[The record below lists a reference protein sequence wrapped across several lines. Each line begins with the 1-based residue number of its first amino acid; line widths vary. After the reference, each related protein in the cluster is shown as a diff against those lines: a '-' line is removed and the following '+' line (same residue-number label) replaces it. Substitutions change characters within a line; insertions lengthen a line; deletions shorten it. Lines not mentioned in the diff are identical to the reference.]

1 MSWEVVIGVETHV
14 ELGTDSKMFCGC
26 PVDFS
31 SEPNTNVCPVCL
43 GLPGA
48 LPVPNERA
56 IEMTVAVGLALD
68 CRIAD
73 RSEFSRKNYF
83 YADLPKNYQI
93 SQFDLPLCLDGSLA
107 VTVGEET
114 SSVGITRVHLEEDTG
129 KSTHLGGSGRIHAA
143 EAALIDFNR
152 SGVPLMEVVTEPDMR
167 TPEQARAYAA
177 ELRAIVLAL
186 GVSDAK
192 LEEGSLRFDA
202 NISIRPRGVEELG
215 VKVEVKN
222 MNSLRSLQ
230 RALAFEIE
238 RQTALADAGGSVA
251 QETRHWGEAAGVT
264 KPGRSKEQ
272 ASDYRYFPEP
282 DLVPLQVDDEYR
294 ARLRAGLP
302 ELPGQRRSRYES
314 FGLDAR
320 AAHLLTSGDGLAE
333 VFEDAVAAGAAA
345 PAAANWL
352 TGEVVGHLRRSERS
366 IADSPFDG
374 SALAELIAMVAGGEL
389 SSTAAKSVLG
399 GVIDGE
405 GSPRRVAETR
415 DLMQIEDS
423 GTLEAAVDEA
433 FAAHAGELARL
444 RDGDQKLIG
453 FFVGQVMRITGG
465 KADPRKVTGLIRR
478 KAAE

>member
-1 MSWEVVIGVETHV
+1 MTWEAVIGVETHV
-14 ELGTDSKMFCGC
+14 ELRTRSKMFCGC

-56 IEMTVAVGLALD
+56 IEMTVAVGMALG
-68 CRIAD
+68 CQIAPD
-73 RSEFSRKNYF
+73 SEFSRKNYF

-93 SQFDLPLCLDGSLA
+93 SQFDLPLCIGGSLE
-107 VTVGEET
+107 VQVGEET
-114 SSVGITRVHLEEDTG
+114 SAVGITRVHLEEDTG

-152 SGVPLMEVVTEPDMR
+152 SGVPLMEVVTEPDLR
-167 TPEQARAYAA
+167 TPEQARAYAM

-202 NISIRPRGVEELG
+202 NVSVRREGDEELG

-238 RQTALADAGGSVA
+238 RQVALADAGALIA
-251 QETRHWGEAAGVT
+251 QETRHWDEAATVT

-272 ASDYRYFPEP
+272 SSDYRYFPEP
-282 DLVPLQVDDEYR
+282 DLVPLHVDDEYR
-294 ARLRAGLP
+294 ERVAASLP
-302 ELPGQRRSRYES
+302 ELPGQQRTRYRAL
-314 FGLDAR
+314 GLDAG
-320 AAHLLTSGDGLAE
+320 AARLLTAGDGFAE
-333 VFEDAVAAGAAA
+333 VFEDAVAGGADA

-352 TGEVVGHLRRSERS
+352 TGEVVAHLRRSEREL
-366 IADSPFDG
+366 ADTGLDG
-374 SALAELIAMVAGGEL
+374 ASLRELIGMVAGGEL
-389 SSTAAKSVLG
+389 SATAAKAVLA
-399 GVIDGE
+399 GVLDGE
-405 GSPRRVAETR
+405 GGPRRVAEAR
-415 DLMQIEDS
+415 DLMQMDDA
-423 GTLEAAVDEA
+423 GALETAVDDA
-433 FAAHAGELARL
+433 FAAHADELVRL
-444 RDGDQKLIG
+444 REGDQKLIG
-453 FFVGQVMRITGG
+453 FFVGQVMRATGG
-465 KADPRKVTGLIRR
+465 KADPQKTSDLIRQ